1 MGMRRVR
8 RTQRQADMKTSRR
21 KNGVLK
27 KKERARRDA
36 RMLGILKDGKVPYI
50 PSVMSWLSEQ
60 LDKKSTRI
68 TQADVDGLLRT

>member
-8 RTQRQADMKTSRR
+8 RMQRQQDMKTSRR

-27 KKERARRDA
+27 KRERARRNA
-36 RMLGILKDGKVPYI
+36 RMAVILQAGKVPYI

-60 LDKKSTRI
+60 LGKASSRI
-68 TQADVDGLLRT
+68 TQADVDALLKK